1 MTERVSRRT
10 LLGIAAVGTAAV
22 AAGASLQLRGCRNAR
37 PRDAATPASLAD
49 YVDRNGWILTPAD
62 GEALGGGEREV
73 GR

>member
-22 AAGASLQLRGCRNAR
+22 AAGASLQLRGCRQAR
-37 PRDAATPASLAD
+37 PLEGAATTSFAD